1 MNKPDAD
8 NRYIDRVANH
18 KISVVEGEVD
28 KDKVAVAASTQ
39 SSKTGTIP
47 DEFAD
52 DKLFTAV
59 VKGKSQ
65 KIEELVKKE
74 LDKGR
79 EAQSIIDES
88 LITAI
93 THVGVLFDKQI
104 YYLPQLIASA
114 ETMEKG
120 ISILEPILA
129 SSRSGESK
137 GTIVMATVEH
147 DIHDIG
153 KNLVVLMLKNYG
165 YNVIDLGKDVPAEK
179 IIDTALESNAD
190 IIGLSALMTTT
201 MMEMKKVVGMV
212 RERNMDVK
220 VIVGGAVITQ
230 GFADEIGADGYSK
243 DAQEAVEVV
252 GRLLEK

>member
-1 MNKPDAD
+1 
-8 NRYIDRVANH
+8 
-18 KISVVEGEVD
+18 
-28 KDKVAVAASTQ
+28 
-39 SSKTGTIP
+39 
-47 DEFAD
+47 
-52 DKLFTAV
+52 
-59 VKGKSQ
+59 
-65 KIEELVKKE
+65 
-74 LDKGR
+74 
-79 EAQSIIDES
+79 
-88 LITAI
+88 
-93 THVGVLFDKQI
+93 
-104 YYLPQLIASA
+104 
-114 ETMEKG
+114 MEKG
-120 ISILEPILA
+120 IAVLEPVLA
-129 SSRSGESK
+129 SSRSSEPK